1 MIALRPSH
9 GLIKHQKPDGKP
21 PGFFWFIFSLTIRKY
36 S

>member
-21 PGFFWFIFSLTIRKY
+21 PGFFGSFSV
-36 S
+36 